1 MATMMNRAS
10 GLGPAET
17 PEFAAQKSSR
27 AKKSAASRGRS
38 GPGSGAVDRTMSD
51 VPLKTLYG
59 PADVAHLDLAR
70 DLGVPGEF
78 PYTRGIHPNGYRDR
92 LWTMRQFAGF
102 GNAEQTN
109 ERYHFLLSQGQ
120 AGLSVAFDMPTLL
133 GYDSDHPKA
142 RGEVGK
148 CGVAIDSLADMER
161 LFEGIDMGA
170 ITTSMTINGPAPIAL
185 AQYIAAAEK
194 KGIPRAAL
202 GGTLQ
207 ADILKEYIAQKEW
220 IFPPRPH
227 VRLIVDMMRFCRDEM
242 PKWNTISIS
251 GYHIREAGSTAVQ
264 ELAFTLADGF
274 AYVEA
279 AMKAGMDVD
288 SFAPRLSFFF
298 NAHSDFFEEICK
310 FRAAR
315 RIWARRMRDVYGA
328 KDPRSMQLRF
338 HTQTAG
344 CSATAQQP
352 ENNIVRVAYQAMA
365 GVLGGTQSLHTNS
378 MDEVL
383 ALPSEK
389 SVEIA
394 LRTQQ
399 VLAYETN
406 VTNVVDPL
414 GGSYYVEAL
423 TDEMEKQAEAYFQ
436 QIAEYGGVIEGI
448 EAGFFQRE
456 IADAS
461 YRYQRSLETKERV
474 IVGVNAF
481 VKEDEAQEME
491 LLRIGREVEHEQ
503 ARKVQSLRAS
513 RDNDAVAQ
521 ALAGLKRACADE
533 NDNVMPHLIA
543 AANAY
548 ATQGE
553 IVETMVSVYGRYV
566 ETAAF

>member
-1 MATMMNRAS
+1 MAKMMNRAS
-10 GLGPAET
+10 GLGPAER
-17 PEFAAQKSSR
+17 PDFVEQKSSW
-27 AKKSAASRGRS
+27 AKKSAVSKGRK
-38 GPGSGAVDRTMSD
+38 GPGSGAVDRTISD
-51 VPLKTLYG
+51 VPLKPLYG

-70 DLGVPGEF
+70 DLGVPGEY
-78 PYTRGIHPNGYRDR
+78 PYTRGIHANMYRDR

-120 AGLSVAFDMPTLL
+120 SGLSVAFDMPTLL
-133 GYDSDHPKA
+133 GYDSDHPKS

-148 CGVAIDSLADMER
+148 CGVAIDSLADMEQ

-279 AMKAGMDVD
+279 AMKAGMAVD

-315 RIWARRMRDVYGA
+315 RIYARRMREKYGA

-352 ENNIVRVAYQAMA
+352 ENNIVRVAYEAMA
-365 GVLGGTQSLHTNS
+365 AVLGGTQSLHTNS

-423 TDEMEKQAEAYFQ
+423 TDEMERQAEEYFR
-436 QIAEYGGVIEGI
+436 QIEEFGGVVEAI

-461 YRYQRSLETKERV
+461 YRYQRSLETKERI

-481 VKEDEAQEME
+481 VKDDEGQDIE
-491 LLRIGREVEHEQ
+491 LLKIGREIEANQ
-503 ARKVQSLRAS
+503 ARKVKDVRAA
-513 RDNDAVAQ
+513 RDGDAVQ
-521 ALAGLKRACADE
+521 RALAGLARACTDE
-533 NDNVMPHLIA
+533 NDNVMPHLIDA
-543 AANAY
+543 VNAY
-548 ATQGE
+548 ATEGE
-553 IVETMVSVYGRYV
+553 IVETMVGVYGRYV
-566 ETAAF
+566 EKAAF